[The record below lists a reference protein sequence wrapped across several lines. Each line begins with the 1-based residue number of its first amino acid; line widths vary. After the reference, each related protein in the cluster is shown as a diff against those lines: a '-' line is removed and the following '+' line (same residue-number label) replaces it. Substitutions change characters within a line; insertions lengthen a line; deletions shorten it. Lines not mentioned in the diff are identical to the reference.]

1 MPRGWY
7 RAREL
12 GKTYYGSLK
21 ELVDARRGE
30 RGGVEENSDEEVKE
44 IDLETSAPLIPELFE

>member
-12 GKTYYGSLK
+12 GKTWYPSLK
-21 ELVDARRGE
+21 ELVDEKKAEREETGE
-30 RGGVEENSDEEVKE
+30 EAQETADEVE
-44 IDLETSAPLIPELFE
+44 P